1 MQDCPAIGVIAICG
15 PTCVG
20 KSTLERALIEA
31 DPTFVPIVSLT
42 TRPPR
47 FGERA
52 GRDYRFVSPFEFG
65 QYLEYDRLIEYDEI
79 SGHLYGV
86 HRDDIGR
93 LVDSPQVGVVTM
105 TPRGLAP
112 LREACDA
119 IGRRLLSVYLDG
131 APEQLLVRLL
141 RRYRS
146 EAEDR
151 SAHYARRA
159 LQLLDSHAEW
169 SAAYAYDLVNLDFEI
184 ESVADLVDTLRQRV
198 RSCSRDPATRAAG
211 PALTMH

>member
-1 MQDCPAIGVIAICG
+1 MQASPVIGVIAICG

-20 KSTLERALIEA
+20 KSTLERALVEA
-31 DPTFVPIVSLT
+31 DPAFVPIVSLT
-42 TRPPR
+42 TRPAR

-65 QYLEYDRLIEYDEI
+65 QYLEYGRLIEYDEI

-119 IGRRLLSVYLDG
+119 IGRGLLSVYLDG
-131 APEQLLVRLL
+131 APEQLLARLL

-151 SAHYARRA
+151 SAHYAQRA
-159 LQLLDSHAEW
+159 RQLLDSHAEW
-169 SAAYAYDLVNLDFEI
+169 RAAYEYDVVKLDFEI
-184 ESVADLVDTLRQRV
+184 ESVADLVATVRQRV
-198 RSCSRDPATRAAG
+198 RSAGSAPAGCTVG